1 MAAPQG
7 STGQQDN
14 VTTMH
19 RYKIPPPYY
28 NGEYAT
34 YEEWRYKFLAYIG
47 LQDPEFPELIQLAED
62 ANQQITN
69 ALIDQAIADT
79 DKATRWKRL
88 AADLH
93 YILVNICT
101 GPAATVCRQ
110 NLLNTNGLETWRP
123 LRHRFSI
130 PTGTRSVGYL
140 TKLLKPTLD
149 ENKFEEAFAQWEH
162 DVQRYEQD
170 NGTPLPE
177 GVKNTPERNKGST
190 TTALTAQ
197 RHNSHNIQPDQDRY
211 PGILPVNISIH
222 ADAGSDQHSNEQQ
235 PRPST
240 NGHWSNVQR
249 TQGQR
254 QRRKRQRKG
263 QRKRRKE
270 LQQQQFQQQLR
281 QRRQRSNRPRKPFQ
295 RRNDRLR
302 LQQRKRKTRTN
313 RSKR

>member
-7 STGQQDN
+7 SAGQQDN

-69 ALIDQAIADT
+69 ALIDQVIADP

-110 NLLNTNGLETWRP
+110 NLLNTNGLETWRQ

-130 PTGTRSVGYL
+130 PTGTRSVGSQNFSSQHW
-140 TKLLKPTLD
+140 TKTSLKKPLHNGNTT
-149 ENKFEEAFAQWEH
+149 
-162 DVQRYEQD
+162 Y
-170 NGTPLPE
+170 NGT
-177 GVKNTPERNKGST
+177 NKT
-190 TTALTAQ
+190 TEHHYQT
-197 RHNSHNIQPDQDRY
+197 
-211 PGILPVNISIH
+211 
-222 ADAGSDQHSNEQQ
+222 E
-235 PRPST
+235 
-240 NGHWSNVQR
+240 
-249 TQGQR
+249 
-254 QRRKRQRKG
+254 
-263 QRKRRKE
+263 
-270 LQQQQFQQQLR
+270 
-281 QRRQRSNRPRKPFQ
+281 
-295 RRNDRLR
+295 
-302 LQQRKRKTRTN
+302 
-313 RSKR
+313 SK